1 MAEEEGV
8 YSLEEAES
16 QGWQGGEQVFIESEE
31 SKSLV
36 GQRTF
41 DESAREVKRR
51 AYFGTGRLVS
61 ERG

>member
-31 SKSLV
+31 RKSLV

-41 DESAREVKRR
+41 DESAREVK
-51 AYFGTGRLVS
+51 GGPTSGL
-61 ERG
+61 GG